1 MTSQSYNEFLRAK
14 MKVADAT
21 GFDVPDDEINPDL
34 APHYYCQEAEAK
46 RSTPTFFDLL
56 SAGNV
61 TPEIQDETAH
71 LIGGAADV

>member
-34 APHYYCQEAEAK
+34 APHYYCREAARE
-46 RSTPTFFDLL
+46 RDE
-56 SAGNV
+56 
-61 TPEIQDETAH
+61 PEEREE
-71 LIGGAADV
+71 